1 MNLCDVLGRKVL
13 FGPNGV
19 LECFFIVVTLFCD
32 VGETAHL
39 CVVSLKLKT

>member
-1 MNLCDVLGRKVL
+1 MNLCDVGQKVL

-32 VGETAHL
+32 VGGD
-39 CVVSLKLKT
+39 CSLMCGVI

>member
-1 MNLCDVLGRKVL
+1 MDLCDVLRWKVL

-32 VGETAHL
+32 AGGDY
-39 CVVSLKLKT
+39 SLMCGVT